1 MDPAGWLLLF
11 WETKCPS
18 VCWKSALCA
27 CTRMMHAWMDACM
40 HACIQGRLE
49 SSCLLST
56 FHKRIH
62 DSRGLPLGPGS
73 WVLNGLFVWV
83 EDTRGKRRSIHA
95 GLLLPS
101 LRLSRKGTQQCLRL
115 LWRLGVAGVQVY
127 TKDALGR

>member
-1 MDPAGWLLLF
+1 M
-11 WETKCPS
+11 
-18 VCWKSALCA
+18 
-27 CTRMMHAWMDACM
+27 
-40 HACIQGRLE
+40 
-49 SSCLLST
+49 
-56 FHKRIH
+56 
-62 DSRGLPLGPGS
+62 
-73 WVLNGLFVWV
+73 FVWV